1 MKIELLDQAE
11 EDLLE
16 GSAFYEQQQDGLGQ
30 YFLDSLFS
38 EVDSLQLY
46 NGLHADIFGYYRL
59 LSKRFPYAIYYR
71 VFGELIRVYAVLDCR
86 QSPQNVRVRLHESD

>member
-11 EDLLE
+11 EDLLD
-16 GSAFYEQQQDGLGQ
+16 GFAFYEHQQDGLGQ

-38 EVDSLQLY
+38 DVDSLQLY
-46 NGLHADIFGYYRL
+46 NGLHAKIFGYYRL

-71 VFGELIRVYAVLDCR
+71 VFGELVRVYAVLDCR
-86 QSPQNVRVRLHESD
+86 QSQQNVQMRLHASS